1 MPLAPQAERTGPWKW
16 LGLPG
21 LGCENCGV
29 VFLLWVLSPT
39 HPGGRKGRGKP
50 GEGPEGAWGFGK
62 RGCPTW
68 VELLEETGGA
78 CIPPGLTTTASQ
90 PPHPARTLRAC
101 PCGHAGVCVSGAVLE
116 CDSLVPRPLAI
127 VGCVELCS
135 LLPWGSWC
143 RGGLKTRAWRPY
155 QTTGFPE
162 EGRVGVG
169 LRDGAPP
176 LGVPGQVEGARALP
190 SWGEDNF
197 SPGDPSLRPS
207 PVKDKQTP
215 RWRGPKPGLKSQ
227 EPWGPTP

>member
-1 MPLAPQAERTGPWKW
+1 MAWRGPGALEKGAAPAW
-16 LGLPG
+16 L
-21 LGCENCGV
+21 
-29 VFLLWVLSPT
+29 
-39 HPGGRKGRGKP
+39 
-50 GEGPEGAWGFGK
+50 
-62 RGCPTW
+62 
-68 VELLEETGGA
+68 ELLEETGGA
-78 CIPPGLTTTASQ
+78 CIPPSLTTPASQ

-101 PCGHAGVCVSGAVLE
+101 PCGCAGVCVSGAVLE
-116 CDSLVPRPLAI
+116 CDSPVPRPPAI

-197 SPGDPSLRPS
+197 SPGDPSLRSS
-207 PVKDKQTP
+207 PVKDKRP
-215 RWRGPKPGLKSQ
+215 
-227 EPWGPTP
+227 